1 MDDVTI
7 RMANEED
14 VPQLIGLLAQGA
26 LDGRQEDLADQ
37 EVYRAALAE
46 IRATPGNDL
55 LVAELDGRAVGMCQ
69 LLLFRHLQRRGGR
82 CAEIESMHVDSS
94 LRSKGIGAQLLAGA
108 VEFAR
113 QAGCYRVQL
122 TSNLRR
128 PDAHRFYQ
136 REGFDPSHVGFKRY
150 L

>member
-14 VPQLIGLLAQGA
+14 LPQLVGLLAQGA
-26 LDGRQEDLADQ
+26 LEGDQEDLADL
-37 EVYRAALAE
+37 EAYRTAIAE

-69 LLLFRHLQRRGGR
+69 LLVFRHLQRRGGR
-82 CAEIESMHVDSS
+82 CAEIESMHVDSR